1 MESYL
6 DSNNGIIALR
16 QENIDNQQSKIQ
28 DEGDQL
34 TETYNTNYER
44 YVEEYTNTLV
54 ETYSMKTSMAAFM

>member
-1 MESYL
+1 M
-6 DSNNGIIALR
+6 R
-16 QENIDNQQSKIQ
+16 QQNITDQQNKIS

-54 ETYSMKTSMAAFM
+54 EVYSMKISMAAFM